1 MTEKKKKQELP
12 NYFIIKKV
20 MYLILTALTL
30 LFSTCAG
37 RDAVSAIVSGKNE
50 SVGYVVP
57 AVVFGVISFLCYL
70 GFRKYSERVDELF
83 GYKKPKKEEPKKDVE
98 EK

>member
-1 MTEKKKKQELP
+1 MSKEKVKTP

-37 RDAVSAIVSGKNE
+37 RDAVSAIVTGKNE
-50 SVGYVVP
+50 DVGYVVP
-57 AVVFGVISFLCYL
+57 AVVFGVISFMCYL
-70 GFRKYSERVDELF
+70 GFRKYSDKVDELF
-83 GYKKPKKEEPKKDVE
+83 GGGKKTEDVE

>member
-1 MTEKKKKQELP
+1 MEEKEKEKKEMP
-12 NYFIIKKV
+12 NYWIIKKV

-70 GFRKYSERVDELF
+70 GFRKYSQKVDELF
-83 GYKKPKKEEPKKDVE
+83 GGKKEEKPEKDVE

>member
-1 MTEKKKKQELP
+1 MRMKEERCCRARSTINGVQKSFLVE
-12 NYFIIKKV
+12 
-20 MYLILTALTL
+20 LILTALTL

-50 SVGYVVP
+50 SVGS

-70 GFRKYSERVDELF
+70 GFRKYSQKVDELF
-83 GYKKPKKEEPKKDVE
+83 GDKKKDKENKKDE
-98 EK
+98 EGK

>member
-1 MTEKKKKQELP
+1 MSKKEQENQKDYCVFKKA
-12 NYFIIKKV
+12 
-20 MYLILTALTL
+20 MYLIMTGITL

-50 SVGYVVP
+50 DVGYVIP
-57 AVVFGVISFLCYL
+57 AVVFGIVSFFCYL
-70 GFRKYSERVDELF
+70 GFRKYSDKVDSFYGVKDPDE
-83 GYKKPKKEEPKKDVE
+83 DVE